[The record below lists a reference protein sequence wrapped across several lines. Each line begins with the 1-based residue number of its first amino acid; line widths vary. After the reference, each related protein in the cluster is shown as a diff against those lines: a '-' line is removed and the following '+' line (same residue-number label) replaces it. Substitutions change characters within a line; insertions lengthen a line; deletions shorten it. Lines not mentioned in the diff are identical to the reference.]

1 MFNTPAHNE
10 NEAQN
15 APMDFA
21 LFFIPSFLILFLN
34 ALHFS
39 VRASHLSPTL
49 PYALINSPGKL
60 SGADLFPLP
69 EGNVMNSSLPYN
81 NVTHRALP
89 VSTYR
94 RNRNITGLFSQCAE
108 MR

>member
-34 ALHFS
+34 ALHFT
-39 VRASHLSPTL
+39 VRDPHLSPTL
-49 PYALINSPGKL
+49 PCALINSPRKL
-60 SGADLFPLP
+60 SGTDLYPLP
-69 EGNVMNSSLPYN
+69 KGNVMNSSLPYN
-81 NVTHRALP
+81 NIMHSALP

-94 RNRNITGLFSQCAE
+94 RHRNIMRLFS
-108 MR
+108 